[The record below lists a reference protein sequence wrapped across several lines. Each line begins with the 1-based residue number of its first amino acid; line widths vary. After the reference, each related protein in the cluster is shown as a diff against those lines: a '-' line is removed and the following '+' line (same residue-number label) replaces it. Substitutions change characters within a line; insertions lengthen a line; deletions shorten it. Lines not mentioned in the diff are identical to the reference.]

1 MDILESLYNEP
12 CIYCILNYDNGKMY
26 FGLTKHFKT
35 RVRDHVNDLKA
46 IRHSNDYLQKAW
58 NKKQKFVIFPVEKCE
73 VNNLAERE
81 IFWIDYHKTSI
92 RKNGY
97 NLTLG
102 GEDLSHMTK
111 ESLEKRSRTRTG
123 KTTALKGRKQSPEW
137 IEARMVKLRGQKRNY
152 TSEHIQ
158 AIKDAMSR
166 NKGKKAKGKTVT
178 VINLVTQDVILF
190 DSKRKVE
197 DFLELK
203 RDSLIHKFYYGRPR
217 QILKEIIFNNHL
229 IQR

>member
-1 MDILESLYNEP
+1 MEILEPEYNEP

-137 IEARMVKLRGQKRNY
+137 IEARMVKLRGQKRTY
-152 TSEHIQ
+152 TLEHVE
-158 AIKDAMSR
+158 AIKNAMAK
-166 NKGKKAKGKTVT
+166 NKGKRRKGKTVK
-178 VINLVTQDVILF
+178 VINLATDEVMSF
-190 DSKRKVE
+190 NSKREVE
-197 DFLELK
+197 DFLQIK

>member
-26 FGLTKHFKT
+26 FGLTKHFKI

-46 IRHSNDYLQKAW
+46 IRHGNDYLQKAW
-58 NKKQKFVIFPVEKCE
+58 NKKQKFVIFPVEKCD
-73 VNNLAERE
+73 VNNLVERE
-81 IFWIDYHKTSI
+81 MFWIDYHKTSI

-152 TSEHIQ
+152 TPEHIE
-158 AIKDAMSR
+158 AK
-166 NKGKKAKGKTVT
+166 NKGKRRKGKIVN
-178 VINLVTQDVILF
+178 VINLATDEVMSF
-190 DSKRKVE
+190 NSKREVE
-197 DFLELK
+197 DFLQIK

-217 QILKEIIFNNHL
+217 QILKETTYNNFL